1 MDAVNICELE
11 IVSDDDSCTIRKHN
25 TNEID
30 IVSKETY
37 GFNPG
42 QNIDIQT
49 NLKISVPDDKM
60 VIVTTEKPLL
70 LIGSPIFEG
79 GKLTLR
85 LHNSRIGK
93 YGAHILS
100 PGDNVCRLIVAK
112 K

>member
-1 MDAVNICELE
+1 MGTVNICELDIVRDDTSCE
-11 IVSDDDSCTIRKHN
+11 IKKRN
-25 TNEID
+25 AREID
-30 IVSKETY
+30 IVSTETY

-42 QNIDIQT
+42 QNMDIHT
-49 NLKISVPDDKM
+49 NLKINVPDDKI
-60 VIVTTEKPLL
+60 VILTTDKPLL

-100 PGDNVCRLIVAK
+100 PGENVCRLTIASK
-112 K
+112 